1 VRIAIVHDW
10 LTGMR
15 GGEKVLSLLCRMF
28 PAADLLTLIHRPG
41 SCDSDIERM
50 NIRTS
55 YLNRL
60 PGMARYYR
68 YLLPLMPGAIAR
80 MDARDYDLVVS
91 CSHCVAKGIPRS
103 PRAAHACYCFTPMRY
118 VWDTAEDYR
127 SQMVLGGW
135 ALRMLSARLRAWD
148 RRSADN
154 VDLFMSNSRT
164 VAERIERHYGRSAT
178 VVYSPIDAEFFTP
191 DSGPREDFYLMVGA
205 LAPYKRTDQAIEA
218 FATLGRPLR
227 IIGSGPQ
234 WRTLHQRAA
243 SNISLMGWQSDTV
256 VREHYRRCRAM
267 IFPGREDF
275 GLAPLEA
282 MACGAP
288 VIAYGAGGALETVL
302 DSATPSPDGPT
313 GLLYT
318 PQTADALIEAVR
330 TFERIGGVFRP
341 GRLTAWARRFDRG
354 RFIED
359 FRRALQPL
367 LRLKGL
373 AEPWSNSTQP

>member
-1 VRIAIVHDW
+1 MRIAIVHDW

-28 PAADLLTLIHRPG
+28 PSADLLTLIHRPG
-41 SCDSDIERM
+41 SCDAHIERM

-55 YLNRL
+55 YLDRL
-60 PGMARYYR
+60 PGVARYYR

-80 MDARDYDLVVS
+80 MDATGYDLVIS
-91 CSHCVAKGIPRS
+91 CSHCVAKAVPRS
-103 PRAAHACYCFTPMRY
+103 PAAAHACYCFTPMRY
-118 VWDTAEDYR
+118 VWDAAEEYR
-127 SQMVLGGW
+127 AQMGLGGW
-135 ALRMLSARLRAWD
+135 GLRMLAARLRDWD

-164 VAERIERHYGRSAT
+164 VAERIERHYARPAT
-178 VVYSPIDAEFFTP
+178 VVYSPIDAEFFAP

-205 LAPYKRTDQAIEA
+205 LAPYKRADLAIDA
-218 FATLGRPLR
+218 FAALGRPLR

-234 WRTLHQRAA
+234 WRTLRRRAPA
-243 SNISLMGWQSDTV
+243 NVTLLGWQSDDV
-256 VREHYRRCRAM
+256 VREHYRRCRAL

-302 DSATPSPDGPT
+302 DAAAQSPDGPT

-318 PQTADALIEAVR
+318 PQTVEALVEAVR
-330 TFERIGGVFRP
+330 TFERISGMFTP
-341 GRLTAWARRFDRG
+341 GRLAAWAGRFGQG
-354 RFIED
+354 RFIEE
-359 FRRALQPL
+359 FRRALLPL
-367 LRLKGL
+367 LRGKGL
-373 AEPWSNSTQP
+373 AEPWSSNTRA